1 MNCYL
6 SVIRILSFHDSSKT
20 ELYGK
25 VKWDTMIHQL
35 VCVLC
40 KVTPEHACSCTS
52 FGLRFLNWPF
62 AMLKVKVTSNVHLT
76 FEQTVSLV
84 QL

>member
-6 SVIRILSFHDSSKT
+6 SVIRILPFHDSSKT

-40 KVTPEHACSCTS
+40 KVTPEHAH
-52 FGLRFLNWPF
+52 
-62 AMLKVKVTSNVHLT
+62 AHHLDYV
-76 FEQTVSLV
+76 F
-84 QL
+84 